1 MEKYRDYTAV
11 DFLNDESFLT
21 WLTNPTQKE
30 NDFWNGFLKAHPHKK
45 AEIREATLVFNLF
58 HSREEKLGLNETYEI
73 WNRIQQEAKVSK
85 RTVFLKYMK

>member
-11 DFLNDESFLT
+11 DFLNDESFLR
-21 WLTNPTQKE
+21 WLTNPTQTE
-30 NDFWNGFLKAHPHKK
+30 NDFWNGFLKAYPYKK

-85 RTVFLKYMK
+85 RT